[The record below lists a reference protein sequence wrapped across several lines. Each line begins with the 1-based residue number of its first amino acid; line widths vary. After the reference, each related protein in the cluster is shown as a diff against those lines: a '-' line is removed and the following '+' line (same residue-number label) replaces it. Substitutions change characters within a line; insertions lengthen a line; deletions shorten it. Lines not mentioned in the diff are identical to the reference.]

1 MPEDGR
7 RYEVIDGR
15 LYVTPVPPVVH
26 QEVMGRV
33 LAAIARYA
41 DTHDLGRVII
51 GPVGVRLPGQPV
63 PLLPDI
69 VFISKGRLD
78 IIGEAYVEGAP
89 DLVVEVTAA
98 DSSPFDRHE
107 KRRVYEQAAV
117 PEYWLL
123 DYQKRAAEVYWLS
136 ENQYQRQP
144 GAVIQSAALP
154 GLAIDA
160 ATVLRPSLV
169 WLIADAENA
178 VEQLAEYSD
187 QELLDIGRLSVP
199 TAMTAR
205 FQALL
210 DKERAAGLDTQEAQ
224 EIARIQRY
232 AQGAM
237 LLKGQ
242 AAALLKGR
250 GMDTSELRGRN

>member
-1 MPEDGR
+1 MPIDHWTYEGWLQLPEDGR

-26 QEVMGRV
+26 QEVVGRV
-33 LAAIARYA
+33 LAAIARHA

-144 GAVIQSAALP
+144 GRSFS
-154 GLAIDA
+154 
-160 ATVLRPSLV
+160 RPPCPV
-169 WLIADAENA
+169 
-178 VEQLAEYSD
+178 
-187 QELLDIGRLSVP
+187 
-199 TAMTAR
+199 
-205 FQALL
+205 
-210 DKERAAGLDTQEAQ
+210 
-224 EIARIQRY
+224 
-232 AQGAM
+232 
-237 LLKGQ
+237 
-242 AAALLKGR
+242 
-250 GMDTSELRGRN
+250 